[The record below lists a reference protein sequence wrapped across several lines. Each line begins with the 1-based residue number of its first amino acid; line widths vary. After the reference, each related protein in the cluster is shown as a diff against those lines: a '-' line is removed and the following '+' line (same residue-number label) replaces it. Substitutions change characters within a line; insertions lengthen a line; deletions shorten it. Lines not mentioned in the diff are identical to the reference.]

1 MILGT
6 PGALCLAMACS
17 QRSSLL
23 WKARWHPSK
32 GHSKEAMA
40 GADGATRWIGGG
52 PSAAGD
58 AGPSAGG
65 TPALVRREEARGD
78 RCREGAAQRSRR
90 RRGDEEDCRV
100 VVTVDDEVGLVRKV
114 VGLHFRVRRF
124 R

>member
-1 MILGT
+1 MTISTTYVFIYIVTTKDVNNDFGCTKVQISLMHMSARVSGRVILGS

-40 GADGATRWIGGG
+40 GADGATRWFGGG

-65 TPALVRREEARGD
+65 TPA
-78 RCREGAAQRSRR
+78 
-90 RRGDEEDCRV
+90 
-100 VVTVDDEVGLVRKV
+100 
-114 VGLHFRVRRF
+114 
-124 R
+124 